1 MAFDAQ
7 VDSFPHRASA
17 DISSLLARMTRLI
30 RKPLIWTHRYL
41 GMALSLLFLMWFLTG
56 IGMIYSRGMPR
67 LTPEMRLARLAPL
80 DLSEILLSPVEAAGA
95 AGVLAPQPETTL
107 LTVLGRPAYR
117 FGGRGTTIV
126 FADDGEVLKSL
137 TLDQAIGIASRF
149 LDVPPGQISYDT
161 MLGEPDQ
168 WTMTLTQHLPMFRL
182 RVDDGAGTE
191 VYVAPREAEV
201 VQMTTR
207 RGRALA
213 WVSVIPH
220 FLYFRSLRLDGDLW
234 NLLMVWGPGL
244 GVVVALVG
252 LILGV
257 LHFRWSRPFRL
268 SRISHYIPYRGWL
281 RWHYAAGLIFGVL
294 TLTFVASGL
303 LSMEPWAWTQR
314 DESLAGA
321 TRQAFPGGTG
331 DLADY
336 RRPGAGELGEAA
348 FEVKEI
354 ALTGVLGEPHYVV
367 RGAAAVPAAMG
378 WPDGGHQPY
387 FVERS
392 RDHERVVV
400 SARTFQVREPLE
412 AWEIADRLEAAVGS
426 PARESTLLTE
436 YDAYYYS
443 REGRSPLP
451 VVRVKLDDPD
461 ETWLY
466 VDPDTTEVTGRISR
480 VNRMERWLYAG
491 LHTFD
496 FPVLYSRRPLWD
508 AILVVFCLG
517 GALVSG
523 LGVLMGARR
532 VGLPRPA
539 NS

>member
-1 MAFDAQ
+1 
-7 VDSFPHRASA
+7 
-17 DISSLLARMTRLI
+17 MTKLI

-41 GMALSLLFLMWFLTG
+41 GIALSLLFLMWFLTG

-67 LTPEMRLARLAPL
+67 LTPEMRLARMAPL
-80 DLSEILLSPVEAAGA
+80 DLDAIRLSPAEAAGA
-95 AGVLAPQPETTL
+95 AGVLALDPETTL

-117 FGGRGTTIV
+117 FEGRSTTVV
-126 FADDGEVLKSL
+126 FADDGEVLESL

-149 LDVPPGQISYDT
+149 LDVPRGKITYDT
-161 MLGEPDQ
+161 MLEEPDQ
-168 WTMTLTQHLPMFRL
+168 WTMTLTRNLPMFRL
-182 RVDDGAGTE
+182 KVDDGAGTR

-220 FLYFRSLRLDGDLW
+220 FLYFRSLRLDGELW

-257 LHFRWSRPFRL
+257 LSFKGSRPFR
-268 SRISHYIPYRGWL
+268 ISEIPRYLPYRGWL
-281 RWHYAAGLIFGVL
+281 RWHYATGLVFGIL

-303 LSMEPWAWTQR
+303 VSMEPWDWTQR
-314 DESLAGA
+314 DESLADA
-321 TRQAFPGGTG
+321 TRRAFPGGTG
-331 DLADY
+331 KLDDY
-336 RRPGAGELGEAA
+336 RRPGAEELSAVG
-348 FEVKEI
+348 FEVKEVG
-354 ALTGVLGEPHYVV
+354 LTRVLGEPQYVI
-367 RGAAAVPAAMG
+367 RGAPAIPAAMG

-387 FVERS
+387 FVKRS
-392 RDHERVVV
+392 RDAQREVL
-400 SARTFQVREPLE
+400 SARTFDAREPLDSG
-412 AWEIADRLEAAVGS
+412 EIAERLEAAAAA
-426 PARESTLLTE
+426 PALESTLLRE

-451 VVRVKLDDPD
+451 VVRVKLDDP
-461 ETWLY
+461 EKTWLY
-466 VDPDTTEVTGRISR
+466 VDPDTTQISGRISR
-480 VNRMERWLYAG
+480 VNRIERWLYAG

-496 FPVLYSRRPLWD
+496 FPVLYARRPLWD
-508 AILVVFCLG
+508 AVLVVVCLG

-523 LGVLMGARR
+523 LGVLMGARHVFR
-532 VGLPRPA
+532 SLHGSA
-539 NS
+539 IS